1 MGGEG
6 SSSVNKYRLTPG
18 ERGLVGTGDAR
29 KGMPEPPELPRS
41 DHLFRLAHADQWS
54 GEGGG

>member
-41 DHLFRLAHADQWS
+41 DHLFRLAHADCQR
-54 GEGGG
+54 